1 MANGPALGWN
11 CRAVDARLREAF
23 EAFDAAA
30 DPEWSPVRQ
39 AAFGRLRELGI
50 PTARH
55 EAFTYANPA
64 PWFGSAGAEPVVAPA
79 PPSAPRDR
87 SPALPVCPNA
97 LCMRF
102 PGDGENLLEEEVLR
116 AEALTDPLEL
126 LALSFAD
133 DFLHVAVPSAGD
145 EALAR

>member
-11 CRAVDARLREAF
+11 GRAVDARLREAF

-64 PWFGSAGAEPVVAPA
+64 PWFGSAGAEPFFAPA

-102 PGDGENLLEEEVLR
+102 PGDGENLLEEEIVRAALDVSRGRVEALR
-116 AEALTDPLEL
+116 ALYERTLDEIRR
-126 LALSFAD
+126 F
-133 DFLHVAVPSAGD
+133 SA
-145 EALAR
+145 EK